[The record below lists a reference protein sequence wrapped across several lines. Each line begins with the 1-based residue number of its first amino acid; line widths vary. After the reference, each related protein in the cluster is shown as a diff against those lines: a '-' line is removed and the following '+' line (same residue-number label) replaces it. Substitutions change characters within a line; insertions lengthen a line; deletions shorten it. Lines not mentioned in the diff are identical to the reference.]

1 MISATICFVVFNIY
15 TGGASAE
22 ELVNPLEASVIKV
35 RFGVQ
40 RYSSQHSSS
49 SPSTSSCLSD
59 I

>member
-15 TGGASAE
+15 TGDAPAE
-22 ELVNPLEASVIKV
+22 ELFNPLEASVIKV

-40 RYSSQHSSS
+40 LPALFSS
-49 SPSTSSCLSD
+49 SPSTPSCLSD